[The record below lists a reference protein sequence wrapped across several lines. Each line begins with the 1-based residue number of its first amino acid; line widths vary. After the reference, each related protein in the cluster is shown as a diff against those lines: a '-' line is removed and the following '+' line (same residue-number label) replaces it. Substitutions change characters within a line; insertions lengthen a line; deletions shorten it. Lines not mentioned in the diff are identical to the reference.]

1 MKTVFDASTCDE
13 LLRRVD
19 SIQAG
24 SVRQWGKMSATQML
38 EHTARV
44 LEMPTGHRP
53 TNQALI
59 GRLIAWIFKK
69 NFLGEKP
76 FGRNAPTGP
85 QFIVKDE
92 PALVPTRERV
102 KTLIR
107 ELHALGQKGCDGRV
121 HAFFGPLTGAEWGV
135 SQFKHIDH
143 HLRQFSA

>member
-1 MKTVFDASTCDE
+1 MQTIFDPATCDE

-24 SVRQWGKMSATQML
+24 SVRQWGKMSAAQMF

-44 LEMPTGHRP
+44 LEMPTGRRQ
-53 TNQALI
+53 TNQVFI
-59 GRLIAWIFKK
+59 GKLIAWMFKK
-69 NFLGEKP
+69 SFLSEKP
-76 FGRNAPTGP
+76 FGRNSPTGP
-85 QFIVKDE
+85 DFIVKDE
-92 PALVPTRERV
+92 PALDPTREKV

-107 ELHALGQKGCDGRV
+107 ELHALGEKGCDGRI

-143 HLRQFSA
+143 HLRQFGA